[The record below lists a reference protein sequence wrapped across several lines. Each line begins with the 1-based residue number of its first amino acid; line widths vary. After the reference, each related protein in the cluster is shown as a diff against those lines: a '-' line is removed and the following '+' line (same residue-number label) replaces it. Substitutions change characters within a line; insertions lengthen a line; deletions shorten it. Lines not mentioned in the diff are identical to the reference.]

1 MDLKELVEKYQDQFR
16 DTTFLG
22 VPVTSLSKDELM
34 AAIIMV
40 NKEGLN
46 YIKESHR
53 RMGIITLSDLEVDA
67 LDRLCAEFR
76 RSVFAKAGKVDPK
89 ISQQTGTGPA

>member
-1 MDLKELVEKYQDQFR
+1 
-16 DTTFLG
+16 
-22 VPVTSLSKDELM
+22 
-34 AAIIMV
+34 
-40 NKEGLN
+40 LN

-76 RSVFAKAGKVDPK
+76 RSVFTKAGKVDPT

>member
-1 MDLKELVEKYQDQFR
+1 MNLKELVEKYQDQFK
-16 DTTFLG
+16 DTTFFG
-22 VPVTSLSKDELM
+22 VPLTSLSKDELM

-76 RSVFAKAGKVDPK
+76 RSVFTKAGKVDPK
-89 ISQQTGTGPA
+89 ISQQTAAGPA